1 MKSIR
6 LPLEKCKDYEQ
17 YKYFVYVGS
26 GRIYFTN
33 KRKGE
38 DYLRELSSVMGDVVR
53 VIVSTHNNTYTTY
66 LNHYFDLKDSE
77 NYGTYIKSFHYRLNY
92 SFRQFSQ
99 GNEIM
104 AISNVYQLFV
114 ISEQFINRLK
124 KAFQK
129 SNKYTVVNNL
139 NGSLM
144 LLDTIRQRFD
154 LLFSQKNID
163 RVYKQEKF
171 KVIHLKKAVS

>member
-6 LPLEKCKDYEQ
+6 LPLERCKDYEQ
-17 YKYFVYVGS
+17 YKYYVYVGS

-33 KRKGE
+33 KRKAE
-38 DYLRELSSVMGDVVR
+38 DYLRELSSVIGDVVR

-77 NYGTYIKSFHYRLNY
+77 NYGRFIKSFHERLSY

-104 AISNVYQLFV
+104 AISNVYQLFI

-129 SNKYTVVNNL
+129 SNKYAVVNNL
-139 NGSLM
+139 NGALM
-144 LLDTIRQRFD
+144 LLDTIKQRFD

-163 RVYKQEKF
+163 RVYKQQKI
-171 KVIHLKKAVS
+171 KIVHISSVAS